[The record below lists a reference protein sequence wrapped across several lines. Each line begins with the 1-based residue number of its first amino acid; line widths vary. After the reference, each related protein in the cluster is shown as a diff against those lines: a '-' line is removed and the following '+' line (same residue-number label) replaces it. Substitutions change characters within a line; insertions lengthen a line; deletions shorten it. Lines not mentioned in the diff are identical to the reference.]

1 MQSGGTPSN
10 VSNQNKFTIIKYFQ
24 IVFKKIILAKTVYKG
39 TPKTKWHRKVENYK
53 KKNQTIDKKAT
64 PESWPSNV

>member
-1 MQSGGTPSN
+1 MQSRGTPSN
-10 VSNQNKFTIIKYFQ
+10 VSNQNKFTIIKYLQ

-53 KKNQTIDKKAT
+53 KKN
-64 PESWPSNV
+64 